1 MSEDFNKIKLLIELI
16 LGKMGIEGNVNFA
29 EGSDLPFFVIK
40 TNEAGILI
48 GEGGRNLLSLSH
60 ILKKIII
67 KNFENPPQFS
77 LDINGYYIKKINDL
91 KETAKM
97 GAQRARFFKKE
108 IELEPMNAFE
118 RRIIHECLGEYPDIK
133 TSSVGVEGRDRRI
146 VIKTEE

>member
-1 MSEDFNKIKLLIELI
+1 MSEDFNKIKLLIESI
-16 LGKMGIEGNVNFA
+16 LEKMGIEGSVDFTKGA
-29 EGSDLPFFVIK
+29 DSPFFIVK

-48 GEGGRNLLSLSH
+48 GEGGKNLLSLSH

-77 LDINGYYIKKINDL
+77 LDINGYYTKRINDL

-97 GAQRARFFKKE
+97 SAQRARFFKKE

-118 RRIIHECLGEYPDIK
+118 RRIVHECLGEYPDIK
-133 TSSVGVEGRDRRI
+133 TESVGVEGRDRRI
-146 VIKTEE
+146 VIKTE